1 MDPKLTK
8 IKRALNEWTHMH
20 ILLKRIFMD
29 QDVLEKLEREMAHS
43 RFLKLKSE
51 RWDGQSSWVAQKT
64 ENFEN

>member
-1 MDPKLTK
+1 VDTYAYFTEEN
-8 IKRALNEWTHMH
+8 IHGS
-20 ILLKRIFMD
+20 
-29 QDVLEKLEREMAHS
+29 DVLEKLEREMAHS